1 MAKRSSGLPQTRKV
15 QVVDAARANFTTE
28 LALAGRA
35 AATPAPA
42 IAVAHDLPALD
53 LVTIALA
60 VDARH
65 LGAVGA
71 AIAARAARGCG
82 DALVHRATAV
92 AIAAIVIAMA
102 VTPVAIAVAVT
113 IVAAVAR
120 RRQDCGEAAEHDG
133 AGDDLARADTVVVI
147 TIARHRGG
155 AADQHRAGGGRA
167 DRGLGPRRFH
177 RPSHVR
183 SPSLAATRDR
193 KSTRLNSSHSCAARQ
208 PSSARHKLISHYTFN
223 HH

>member
-1 MAKRSSGLPQTRKV
+1 MGCFRVVVFSFELFVFCFKQKKAYEMRISDWSSDV
-15 QVVDAARANFTTE
+15 CSS
-28 LALAGRA
+28 
-35 AATPAPA
+35 
-42 IAVAHDLPALD
+42 DL
-53 LVTIALA
+53 
-60 VDARH
+60 
-65 LGAVGA
+65 
-71 AIAARAARGCG
+71 
-82 DALVHRATAV
+82 
-92 AIAAIVIAMA
+92 MA

-193 KSTRLNSSHSCAARQ
+193 GLLQRTIGARG
-208 PSSARHKLISHYTFN
+208 
-223 HH
+223 